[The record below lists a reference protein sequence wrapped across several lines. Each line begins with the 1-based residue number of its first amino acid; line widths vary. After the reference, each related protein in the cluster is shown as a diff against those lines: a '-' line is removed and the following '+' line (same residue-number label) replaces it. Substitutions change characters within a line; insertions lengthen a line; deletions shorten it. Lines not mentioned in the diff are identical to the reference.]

1 MQHIISL
8 DELPPGQ
15 FAIMFYEVHITD
27 KKHGTVITAR
37 DFDEAIYTFYANTF
51 LEEYIKN
58 RSETKSFAFYNDRML
73 KEQIK
78 IVSEKIIL

>member
-1 MQHIISL
+1 MEHIIAI

-15 FAIMFYEVHITD
+15 FAIMFYEGHITD
-27 KKHGTVITAR
+27 KKHRTVITAR
-37 DFDEAIYTFYANTF
+37 DFVGAIYTFYANTF

-58 RSETKSFAFYNDRML
+58 MSENKSFAFYNDRML
-73 KEQIK
+73 KAQIK

>member
-1 MQHIISL
+1 MAHVISL
-8 DELPPGQ
+8 DELPAGL

-27 KKHGTVITAR
+27 KKHRTVKTAR
-37 DFDEAIYTFYANTF
+37 DFDGAIYTFYANTF

-58 RSETKSFAFYNDRML
+58 MSEKKSFAFYNDRML
-73 KEQIK
+73 KAQIK